1 MKIAHALLVAG
12 IVALASKPAPA
23 AEIRLE
29 YRVVFASRKDL
40 GRQMESAGRDGFACV
55 AVARP
60 DPTVA
65 APGVVVL
72 LGRPAGAPA
81 ATVANRVVVGGW
93 AGTDLETPLD
103 RAGGEGFRLCGVA
116 LDEGPP
122 DPALVAVLTRR
133 EGAPSAARYGVE
145 VLKNYKESLVRLNAR
160 GAEGF
165 VPVAA
170 APVNDNRVPEMR
182 SWMVVIERAGASAPA
197 REVAVRSNSGPD
209 GFQKALN
216 ENGSQGFRVDL
227 AWKEGNDAVAMMSR
241 PKGGGKGVTFAVET
255 ATVDKIHWVKGLYL
269 VDMPFR
275 SDERLV
281 VAEGGASGSTD
292 VEVDPLP
299 PLNRS
304 GVADSEALEVIGNH
318 IGRHR
323 GFAPAFARIGR
334 GPGGTFVLST
344 VLTQRGP

>member
-1 MKIAHALLVAG
+1 V
-12 IVALASKPAPA
+12 
-23 AEIRLE
+23 
-29 YRVVFASRKDL
+29 
-40 GRQMESAGRDGFACV
+40 
-55 AVARP
+55 
-60 DPTVA
+60 
-65 APGVVVL
+65 
-72 LGRPAGAPA
+72 
-81 ATVANRVVVGGW
+81 
-93 AGTDLETPLD
+93 D

-122 DPALVAVLTRR
+122 SPALVAVLTRR
-133 EGAPSAARYGVE
+133 DGAPSVARYGVE

-170 APVNDNRVPEMR
+170 APVNDNRVPDMR
-182 SWMVVIERAGASAPA
+182 SWVVVIERAGESAPA

-216 ENGSQGFRVDL
+216 ENGSQGYRVDL

-241 PKGGGKGVTFAVET
+241 PKGGGKSVTFAVET
-255 ATVDKIHWVKGLYL
+255 AAVDKIHWVKGLYL

-275 SDERLV
+275 SGERLV
-281 VAEGGASGSTD
+281 VSESGASASAD

-299 PLNRS
+299 PLGRS

-323 GFAPAFARIGR
+323 GFSPAFARIGR